1 MNEFLEKI
9 KDGAMSAQK
18 RYGVLASLTMAQ
30 AVLETG
36 WGKASVG
43 NNIFGIKADASWN
56 GPTTEASTQEWY
68 GGKYVTINAGF
79 RSYPSIAASVE
90 DHAKFLAENSRYRNI
105 IGCTDF
111 KKACE
116 NIQADGY
123 ATDPDYAEKLISIIV
138 ANGLTQYDAP
148 APVWCDTTKDFSKPV
163 GATYQFASRPDKV
176 TCGDGSVWQQIS
188 VIQNGQTYLTK
199 FQAVKKGS
207 AGFYVNGV
215 RQCVGTVK

>member
-9 KDGAMSAQK
+9 KVGAISGQRK
-18 RYGVLASLTMAQ
+18 YGILASLTMAQ
-30 AVLETG
+30 AALETG

-43 NNIFGIKADASWN
+43 NNIFGIKADSSWT
-56 GPTTEASTQEWY
+56 GPTSEAPTQEWY
-68 GGKYVTINAGF
+68 GGKYVTVTAGF
-79 RSYPSIAASVE
+79 RSYASIDESVE

-105 IGCTDF
+105 IGCTDY

-123 ATDPDYAEKLISIIV
+123 ATDPDYAGKLISIIA
-138 ANGLTQYDAP
+138 ANGLTQFDN
-148 APVWCDTTKDFSKPV
+148 VTEWCDTTKDFFKPV

-176 TCGDGSVWQQIS
+176 TCGDGSVWKQVS
-188 VIQNGQTYLTK
+188 VTTCGSNYYTK

-215 RQCVGTVK
+215 RQCVGTVV